1 MKKVFCSTGALIGR
15 PNGRDYRLLGSLSK
29 QLECDGFEFM
39 VYSSWYPE
47 IDRLIETVK
56 GYKLN
61 IPVIH
66 CEKALSEKLAGG
78 RVWYENDQYR
88 YAAMT
93 PEEDKESYKK
103 VLDEFAVNLRI
114 AKEFGADRMVFHLWN
129 GLISDKHIERNAER
143 FAALKT
149 MAEENGILLM
159 VENVVCNT
167 HNPMYNMEL
176 VHRLYPDI
184 SYVYDTK
191 MAEFYGQ
198 TMQIFEPEWDWMLKE
213 NHIKHLHVNDYGGG
227 LKDWGNLAV
236 LPIGKGHV
244 DFDRFFG
251 KLAEYGYEG
260 DYTVESTAFGK
271 DGVVDTVMLNRCFKR
286 IREYIK

>member
-1 MKKVFCSTGALIGR
+1 MGDRMKQVYCSTGALIGR

-78 RVWYENDQYR
+78 RVWYEDERYR
-88 YAAMT
+88 YAAFT
-93 PEEDKESYKK
+93 PEEDEENFKK
-103 VLDEFAVNLRI
+103 ALEEFAVNLRI

-143 FAALKT
+143 FASVKA
-149 MAEENGILLM
+149 MAEEAGILLM
-159 VENVVCNT
+159 VENGYGTLNAFDA
-167 HNPMYNMEL
+167 
-176 VHRLYPDI
+176 YPI
-184 SYVYDTK
+184 HK
-191 MAEFYGQ
+191 RG
-198 TMQIFEPEWDWMLKE
+198 
-213 NHIKHLHVNDYGGG
+213 
-227 LKDWGNLAV
+227 
-236 LPIGKGHV
+236 GKGV
-244 DFDRFFG
+244 RSIDTGDRNG
-251 KLAEYGYEG
+251 K
-260 DYTVESTAFGK
+260 
-271 DGVVDTVMLNRCFKR
+271 VVFAAV
-286 IREYIK
+286 IIWVVGAI